1 MPYGYRLGYGRSRYG
16 YGYGWGGGRNWV
28 RRPMGGSTG
37 GFRVGGSGY
46 GRRYPSSSRSSG
58 SGTTRAIAQRALT
71 LAKASAARETAT
83 KQMWPTSNVSA
94 PYLPSNGNAQGY
106 KWCTYF
112 LNRVSQGD
120 DEHDRI
126 GDSIQGVSFRLKYDF
141 TSDPPTGTYATDS
154 WVRRMRVV
162 VFAIKGDVLGIDTSD
177 INSYSPAVVFEDY
190 LYDDAGTVVAL
201 DSLQFSLAMYKRE
214 NAGNIKILD
223 DRILEVN
230 QDKRHDIADIYL
242 PFKERIVM
250 IGETTTTT
258 AMHINGVY
266 LMAIALDGTPTGD
279 QGQPKFKYASNFYF
293 CTA

>member
-1 MPYGYRLGYGRSRYG
+1 MPYGGWGWRPSRYARAGMGRSRFG
-16 YGYGWGGGRNWV
+16 YGSGGGY
-28 RRPMGGSTG
+28 GGRTIYTTRKPRSRVTG
-37 GFRVGGSGY
+37 V
-46 GRRYPSSSRSSG
+46 PSSAL
-58 SGTTRAIAQRALT
+58 AIAQRALS
-71 LAKASAARETAT
+71 LAKAARKETEAT
-83 KQMWPTSNVSA
+83 KQMWPTSNVSS
-94 PYLPSNGNAQGY
+94 PYAPSNGNAQGY

-126 GDSIQGVSFRLKYDF
+126 GDNIQGHSFRLKYDF

-154 WVRRMRVV
+154 WVRRMRVI
-162 VFAIKGDVLGIDTSD
+162 VFVIKGDVLGVDTSD
-177 INSYSPAVVFEDY
+177 INSYSPAVIFEDY

-201 DSLQFSLAMYKRE
+201 DSLQYSLAMYKRE
-214 NAGNIKILD
+214 NAGSIKILD

-242 PFKERIVM
+242 PFKQRCVM
-250 IGETTTTT
+250 LGETTTTT
-258 AMHINGVY
+258 AMHINGVF

-293 CTA
+293 STA